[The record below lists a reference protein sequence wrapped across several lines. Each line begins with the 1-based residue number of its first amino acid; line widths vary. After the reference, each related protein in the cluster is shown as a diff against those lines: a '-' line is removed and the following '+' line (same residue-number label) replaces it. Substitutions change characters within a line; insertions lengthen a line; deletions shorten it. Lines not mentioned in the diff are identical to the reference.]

1 MFATKKFK
9 ELRKCFCCNIVEVSL
24 DDADAKR
31 FSAVLKER
39 LHELNHKEYG
49 YILVAN
55 KLPAKYRGTADLSF
69 LQNIPWLAVFDLF
82 DPASKKDGLHYACN
96 ETTDAPR
103 AKIRTLDD
111 FKDVAP
117 DKDLSIRETT
127 WILSNDEMQKGDW
140 IKCSKDCLY
149 RALSAY
155 KQCFFPGHLICVF
168 LCLSESSVQEMADI
182 MESSF
187 SILGNSAS
195 SCVTILSET
204 RSVSNAFIKAS
215 KFSLQKELGECSI
228 TDIPWKLLK
237 EIVREMVGPSNFEE
251 RGAATELPYFT
262 GTLKKVLN
270 KIVHSWK
277 DLEVYSP
284 NPRLPSLAEAIERE
298 RNAFY
303 KGSQASQVNL
313 SHNHS
318 IARSLE
324 KEIHTKVERALKL
337 LSKENADAS
346 CQVKTITVP
355 YEPGSG
361 ATTLCRRILW
371 NKRVD
376 YRCAVVKAITS
387 STDYQVEK
395 LQSILYDERNI
406 NFSLPV
412 LLLVDNFP
420 ESDVRQ
426 LTERIMKR
434 ETKCVILTTFPIAK
448 SATNFS
454 LEITPLRKLDENETR
469 LVKDILIN
477 ITSDAERRRE
487 AEQVLE
493 REKRFIWFG
502 LELFGRDYLKIE
514 ERLQNHIR
522 SVLIAFLGESQRIH
536 KKLLEM
542 CCFLSKYSDGCTIL
556 PHAVLLEFLHTR
568 LWTQKQSSAMQDV
581 HEIFGGLLLEEQD
594 ETNGYYGWRPAHYL
608 VSEVVTSAIS
618 IEDTAVHF
626 LEKVCKCQPYVVK
639 FLRQQLFKICLDR
652 KRISDPVFPEEQGT
666 DDSPDGSDFD
676 DVFGSYEVRTRYSPL
691 IVDILHEGNIPGAL
705 RVLIAICREAM
716 QPVDKAYAWQQLA
729 RFMGYEMLE
738 KEMNES
744 EDLHKSLYRA
754 MTSNKEPDT
763 FLMPKIGIEAA
774 HIAVDIAINHHPN
787 YGHHYV
793 TKGDLYRLQ
802 LRQLEERHNLPGSFP
817 KVIEICRKALEVY
830 DKALKTSH
838 GFNHYPM
845 IGKIQAILSLLNFV
859 KSLSCF
865 NPEDES
871 FTRYLETDEIPQEM
885 ADELSQEEH
894 DYVKS
899 LSSTTLDILNE
910 LFGNVKFKQTTTYDD
925 NEIRSLNNAKIR
937 ASKLRRAF
945 YKITGYDR
953 RQLGGGQSPTFLL
966 PSTKEEPAH
975 YQQFVE
981 DILFIHDETPYSAW
995 SNLHDREVVSIYN
1008 HLKPVCLRGH
1018 GSHNDML
1025 ICSKACLQLKERPP
1039 VSELDEIVSKWVT
1052 NFPNSVWAHLF
1063 NYMVHFPIPNRS
1075 LAPYNP
1081 STKASIKKCVSI
1093 VTEKAGTGFRKS
1105 GTEYFLGKGIGL
1117 DAILSSQE
1125 FRWLETKWKTK
1136 THFWRSK
1143 ETTEK
1148 LERVQGQKDLN
1159 FKGVITYQ
1167 GIQLNFDNT
1176 LYPND
1181 SKDDLWF
1188 YVGFSV
1194 TGPYA
1199 YDPVDNDTYAQ
1210 IKQQTEEST
1219 LTGIAHP
1226 SSGAFNSGSKVAPI
1240 PGHPARGKPRFAN
1253 SYKDVEHSVTKM
1265 KPPDVSQTSRPPSRR
1280 STNPPMSSLNNTSTY
1295 CDKLSNIDALEQSTT
1310 GHSLY
1315 SSALQLGGAKSLDC
1329 KGAARPAVQMASET
1343 GNWKSL
1349 TVTVTRGTEKKI
1361 FIPKRVDKNDGKV
1374 YHGAFVLGVRKSKE
1388 CPNHDYKS
1396 GIKKEGTDRCIF
1408 AHGWRGD
1415 TLQSVCTKCTEENL
1429 RVCREKVAHKE
1440 FIWELGPYYNASGT
1454 IWKSSKDSR
1463 QPPSRPEKRP

>member
-1 MFATKKFK
+1 M
-9 ELRKCFCCNIVEVSL
+9 
-24 DDADAKR
+24 
-31 FSAVLKER
+31 
-39 LHELNHKEYG
+39 
-49 YILVAN
+49 
-55 KLPAKYRGTADLSF
+55 
-69 LQNIPWLAVFDLF
+69 FDLF
-82 DPASKKDGLHYACN
+82 DPTSKRDGLHYACN

-111 FKDVAP
+111 FKDVSP

-155 KQCFFPGHLICVF
+155 KQCLFPGHLVCVF
-168 LCLSESSVQEMADI
+168 LCLSESSIHEMADI

-204 RSVSNAFIKAS
+204 RSVANAFIKAS
-215 KFSLQKELGECSI
+215 KLSLQKELGECSI
-228 TDIPWKLLK
+228 TDIPWNLLK

-262 GTLKKVLN
+262 GNLKKVLN
-270 KIVHSWK
+270 KIVHSWN

-284 NPRLPSLAEAIERE
+284 NPRLPSLAEAIEKE
-298 RNAFY
+298 RDAFY
-303 KGSQASQVNL
+303 KGAQASQVNL
-313 SHNHS
+313 FHNHS
-318 IARSLE
+318 IPRSVE
-324 KEIHTKVERALKL
+324 KEIHNKVDRALKQ
-337 LSKENADAS
+337 LSKESTDSS
-346 CQVKTITVP
+346 CHVKIITIP

-371 NKRVD
+371 NKRMD

-395 LQSILYDERNI
+395 LQSIVYDEKNL

-412 LLLVDNFP
+412 LILVDNFP

-448 SATNFS
+448 SATNSSF
-454 LEITPLRKLDENETR
+454 EITPLRKLDEDETR

-477 ITSDAERRRE
+477 ITSDTERRRE

-514 ERLQNHIR
+514 ERLQNHIH
-522 SVLIAFLGESQRIH
+522 SILIAFLGDSQRIH
-536 KKLLEM
+536 KILLEM
-542 CCFLSKYSDGCTIL
+542 CCFLSKYSDGCAIL
-556 PHAVLLEFLHTR
+556 PHAVLLEFFQHSSF
-568 LWTQKQSSAMQDV
+568 WIQKQSSAIQDV

-594 ETNGYYGWRPAHYL
+594 ETNGYFGWRPAHYL
-608 VSEVVTSAIS
+608 VSEVVTSGIS

-652 KRISDPVFPEEQGT
+652 KRISDPIFPEEQGA
-666 DDSPDGSDFD
+666 DDSSDGSDLD

-691 IVDILHEGNIPGAL
+691 IVDIRDKGNIQGAL
-705 RVLIAICREAM
+705 KVLIAICEEAM
-716 QPVDKAYAWQQLA
+716 QPEDKAYAWQQLA

-738 KEMNES
+738 NEMNENG
-744 EDLHKSLYRA
+744 DLYHSLYRA
-754 MTSNKEPDT
+754 MTSNREQDAFP
-763 FLMPKIGIEAA
+763 MPKIGIEAA
-774 HIAVDIAINHHPN
+774 HMAVDIAINHQPN
-787 YGHHYV
+787 YGHHYA

-802 LRQLEERHNLPGSFP
+802 LRQLEERHNLPGSLP
-817 KVIEICRKALEVY
+817 KGIEICRKALEVY

-845 IGKIQAILSLLNFV
+845 IGKIQAILSLLEFV
-859 KSLSCF
+859 KSLPCF

-871 FTRYLETDEIPQEM
+871 FTRYLETDEIPWEM
-885 ADELSQEEH
+885 ADALSRDEH

-899 LSSTTLDILNE
+899 LSSTTLDVLNE
-910 LFGNVKFKQTTTYDD
+910 LFGNVKLKQTTTYDE

-937 ASKLRRAF
+937 ASKLRRTF

-953 RQLGGGQSPTFLL
+953 RQLSGGESPTFLS
-966 PSTKEEPAH
+966 PSTKEEPAY

-995 SNLHDREVVSIYN
+995 SYLSDKEVVSIYN

-1025 ICSKACLQLKERPP
+1025 ICCKACFQLKERPP
-1039 VSELDEIVSKWVT
+1039 VAELDEIVSKWVT
-1052 NFPNSVWAHLF
+1052 KFPNSVWAHLF
-1063 NYMVHFPIPNRS
+1063 NYMLHFPIPNRS
-1075 LAPYNP
+1075 LASYNP

-1093 VTEKAGTGFRKS
+1093 VTEKAGTRFRKS

-1148 LERVQGQKDLN
+1148 LERVQGQKDVN

-1176 LYPND
+1176 LYPNE

-1210 IKQQTEEST
+1210 IRQQTEEST
-1219 LTGIAHP
+1219 SIGIGHP
-1226 SSGAFNSGSKVAPI
+1226 SSGAFNSGSKVVSS
-1240 PGHPARGKPRFAN
+1240 PGHSGRGKPRAQAN
-1253 SYKDVEHSVTKM
+1253 SSKEIEPPVTNI
-1265 KPPDVSQTSRPPSRR
+1265 KPPAVSQTRRPASRLSVSPSR
-1280 STNPPMSSLNNTSTY
+1280 SGLNSTY
-1295 CDKLSNIDALEQSTT
+1295 CDELSSIEVPQQSTT
-1310 GHSLY
+1310 GHLHY
-1315 SSALQLGGAKSLDC
+1315 STALQLEGAKSQDF
-1329 KGAARPAVQMASET
+1329 KGAARPAVQTASKT
-1343 GNWKSL
+1343 GTNWKSL
-1349 TVTVTRGTEKKI
+1349 TVTGTQGSEKKK
-1361 FIPKRVDKNDGKV
+1361 FFPKRLDPNDGKV
-1374 YHGAFVLGVRKSKE
+1374 RHGAFVLGVRKAKE
-1388 CPNHDYKS
+1388 CPNHNSKS
-1396 GIKKEGTDRCIF
+1396 GIKKEVTDRCIF

-1415 TLQSVCTKCTEENL
+1415 TLQSVCTKCTDDDL
-1429 RVCREKVAHKE
+1429 AYCKEKVKHKT
-1440 FIWELGPYYNASGT
+1440 FIWQLGPYYDANGKV
-1454 IWKSSKDSR
+1454 WKS
-1463 QPPSRPEKRP
+1463 

>member
-1 MFATKKFK
+1 M
-9 ELRKCFCCNIVEVSL
+9 R
-24 DDADAKR
+24 
-31 FSAVLKER
+31 
-39 LHELNHKEYG
+39 ELNHKEYG

-55 KLPAKYRGTADLSF
+55 KLPAKYRGTANLSF

-82 DPASKKDGLHYACN
+82 DPGSKKDGLHYACN

-103 AKIRTLDD
+103 ATIRTLDD
-111 FKDVAP
+111 FKDFST
-117 DKDLSIRETT
+117 DKDLPIRETT
-127 WILSNDEMQKGDW
+127 WILSNDEMQTGDW

-155 KQCFFPGHLICVF
+155 KQCYLPGHLVCVF
-168 LCLSESSVQEMADI
+168 LCLSESSVHEMADI

-187 SILGNSAS
+187 SILGNSAN
-195 SCVTILSET
+195 SCVTIISEAK
-204 RSVSNAFIKAS
+204 SVANAFIKAS
-215 KFSLQKELGECSI
+215 KFSLQKELHECAI
-228 TDIPWKLLK
+228 TDIPWSLLK
-237 EIVREMVGPSNFEE
+237 EIVREMVGPSNFKE
-251 RGAATELPYFT
+251 RGTATKLPYFN
-262 GTLKKVLN
+262 GSLKEVLN
-270 KIVHSWK
+270 KIVNSWN

-284 NPRLPSLAEAIERE
+284 NPRLPAFAEHIEKE

-313 SHNHS
+313 FHNHS
-318 IARSLE
+318 IPRSLE
-324 KEIHTKVERALKL
+324 KEIHNKVERALKY
-337 LSKENADAS
+337 LSKESADVS
-346 CQVKTITVP
+346 CQVKTITFP

-371 NKRVD
+371 NKRMD

-387 STDYQVEK
+387 STDFQIER
-395 LQSILYDERNI
+395 LQSIGYDERNL

-412 LLLVDNFP
+412 LILVDNFP
-420 ESDVRQ
+420 ENDVRQ

-434 ETKCVILTTFPIAK
+434 ETKCVVLITFPIEK
-448 SATNFS
+448 SATNSSFG
-454 LEITPLRKLDENETR
+454 ITPLRKLDENETR

-477 ITSDAERRRE
+477 ITSDAERRKE

-514 ERLQNHIR
+514 ERLQNHIQ
-522 SVLIAFLGESQRIH
+522 SILIAFLGDSRRIH
-536 KKLLEM
+536 KKVLEM
-542 CCFLSKYSDGCTIL
+542 CCFLSKYSDGCAIL
-556 PHAVLLEFLHTR
+556 PHAVLLEFIQHTR
-568 LWTQKQSSAMQDV
+568 FSPQRQSSAMQDV

-608 VSEVVTSAIS
+608 VSEVVTSGIS

-639 FLRQQLFKICLDR
+639 FLRRQVFKMILDR
-652 KRISDPVFPEEQGT
+652 KRISDPIFPEEQGS

-691 IVDILHEGNIPGAL
+691 IVDILGKGNIPGAL
-705 RVLIAICREAM
+705 RVLIAICGEAM
-716 QPVDKAYAWQQLA
+716 QPENKAYAWQQLA

-738 KEMNES
+738 NEMNES
-744 EDLHKSLYRA
+744 EDLHKSLFKA
-754 MTSNKEPDT
+754 MASNKEQDS
-763 FLMPKIGIEAA
+763 FQVPKSGIEAA
-774 HIAVDIAINHHPN
+774 HIAVDIAINHHPH
-787 YGHHYV
+787 YGHHYA

-802 LRQLEERHNLPGSFP
+802 LRQLEERHNLPGSLH
-817 KVIEICRKALEVY
+817 KVIEICRKALDVY

-845 IGKIQAILSLLNFV
+845 IGKIQAILSLLKFV
-859 KSLSCF
+859 KSLPCF
-865 NPEDES
+865 DPEDDS
-871 FTRYLETDEIPQEM
+871 FTKFLETDEIPWEM
-885 ADELSQEEH
+885 EDFLSQDDH

-899 LSSTTLDILNE
+899 LSSTTLDVLNE
-910 LFGNVKFKQTTTYDD
+910 LFGNVKFKQTTTYDE
-925 NEIRSLNNAKIR
+925 NEIRSLTNAKIR

-953 RQLGGGQSPTFLL
+953 RQLNGAQSPMFLS
-966 PSTKEEPAH
+966 PSTQEEPPH

-981 DILFIHDETPYSAW
+981 DILFIYDETPYSAW
-995 SNLHDREVVSIYN
+995 SSIPDREVESIYN

-1025 ICSKACLQLKERPP
+1025 ICCKACLQLKERPP
-1039 VSELDEIVSKWVT
+1039 VTELDEIVTKWVA

-1075 LAPYNP
+1075 LAPYNS

-1093 VTEKAGTGFRKS
+1093 VTEKAGAGFRKS

-1125 FRWLETKWKTK
+1125 FRWLENKWKTK

-1148 LERVQGQKDLN
+1148 LERVQGQKDVN

-1176 LYPND
+1176 LYPNE

-1194 TGPYA
+1194 AGPYA

-1210 IKQQTEEST
+1210 IKQQAEDSAST
-1219 LTGIAHP
+1219 TVANP
-1226 SSGAFNSGSKVAPI
+1226 SSGASNSGSKVVSV
-1240 PGHPARGKPRFAN
+1240 PGHLSRSKPRMLAN
-1253 SYKDVEHSVTKM
+1253 SSKQFAPPVTNT
-1265 KPPDVSQTSRPPSRR
+1265 KPPGVSQTPRRPPSKTSIGR
-1280 STNPPMSSLNNTSTY
+1280 PPSAGLPSSY
-1295 CDKLSNIDALEQSTT
+1295 CDELSNFDVPQQSTA
-1310 GHSLY
+1310 GHFLY
-1315 SSALQLGGAKSLDC
+1315 SSALQDC
-1329 KGAARPAVQMASET
+1329 KGSARPAVPMVPKT
-1343 GNWKSL
+1343 GNNWI
-1349 TVTVTRGTEKKI
+1349 TVKGSRGSEKKT
-1361 FIPKRVDKNDGKV
+1361 FPPKRLGTDGKLH
-1374 YHGAFVLGVRKSKE
+1374 HGAFVLGLRKAKE
-1388 CPNHDYKS
+1388 CLYHTSESKPLKTV
-1396 GIKKEGTDRCIF
+1396 TDRCNF

-1415 TLQSVCTKCTEENL
+1415 TLQIVCTKCTDKNL
-1429 RVCREKVAHKE
+1429 DYCKEKVTHEE
-1440 FIWELGPYYNASGT
+1440 FFWDLGQYYNASGT
-1454 IWKSSKDSR
+1454 IWKGSRDSK
-1463 QPPSRPEKRP
+1463 

>member
-1 MFATKKFK
+1 M
-9 ELRKCFCCNIVEVSL
+9 R
-24 DDADAKR
+24 
-31 FSAVLKER
+31 
-39 LHELNHKEYG
+39 ELNHKEYG
-49 YILVAN
+49 YILIAN
-55 KLPAKYRGTADLSF
+55 KLPAKYRGTANLSF

-82 DPASKKDGLHYACN
+82 DPGSKKDGLHYACN

-103 AKIRTLDD
+103 ATIRTLDD
-111 FKDVAP
+111 FKDFST

-127 WILSNDEMQKGDW
+127 WILGNEEMQTGDW

-155 KQCFFPGHLICVF
+155 KQCYLPGHLVCVF
-168 LCLSESSVQEMADI
+168 LCLSETSVHEMADI

-187 SILGNSAS
+187 SILGTSAN
-195 SCVTILSET
+195 SCVTIISEAKN
-204 RSVSNAFIKAS
+204 VANAFIKAS
-215 KFSLQKELGECSI
+215 KFSLQKDLHECTI
-228 TDIPWKLLK
+228 TDISWSLLK

-251 RGAATELPYFT
+251 RGTAIKLPYFI
-262 GTLKKVLN
+262 GGLKEVLN
-270 KIVHSWK
+270 KIVNSWN

-284 NPRLPSLAEAIERE
+284 NPRLPSFAEHIEKE

-313 SHNHS
+313 FHNHS
-318 IARSLE
+318 IPRSLE
-324 KEIHTKVERALKL
+324 KEIHNKVERALKY
-337 LSKENADAS
+337 LSKESGDVS
-346 CQVKTITVP
+346 CQVKTITFP

-371 NKRVD
+371 NKRMD

-387 STDYQVEK
+387 STDFQIER
-395 LQSILYDERNI
+395 LQSIGYDERNL

-412 LLLVDNFP
+412 LILVDNFP
-420 ESDVRQ
+420 ENDVRQ

-434 ETKCVILTTFPIAK
+434 ETKCVVLTTFPIEK
-448 SATNFS
+448 SATNLSF
-454 LEITPLRKLDENETR
+454 EITPLRKLDENETR

-477 ITSDAERRRE
+477 ITSDAGRRKE

-514 ERLQNHIR
+514 ERLQNHIQ
-522 SVLIAFLGESQRIH
+522 SILTAFLGDSQRIH
-536 KKLLEM
+536 KKVLEM
-542 CCFLSKYSDGCTIL
+542 CCFLSKYSDGCAIL
-556 PHAVLLEFLHTR
+556 PHAVLLEFIQHT
-568 LWTQKQSSAMQDV
+568 LFSTQRQSSAVQDV

-594 ETNGYYGWRPAHYL
+594 ETNGYFGWRPAHYL
-608 VSEVVTSAIS
+608 VSEVVTSGLS
-618 IEDTAVHF
+618 VEDTAVHF
-626 LEKVCKCQPYVVK
+626 LEKVLKCRPYVVK
-639 FLRQQLFKICLDR
+639 FLRRQVFKMILDR
-652 KRISDPVFPEEQGT
+652 KRISDPIFPEEQGS
-666 DDSPDGSDFD
+666 DDNHDGSDFD

-691 IVDILHEGNIPGAL
+691 IVDILNKGNIPGAL
-705 RVLIAICREAM
+705 RVLIAICGEAK
-716 QPVDKAYAWQQLA
+716 QPENKAYAWQQLA

-738 KEMNES
+738 NEMNES
-744 EDLHKSLYRA
+744 EDLHKSLFGA
-754 MTSNKEPDT
+754 MAANKGQADS
-763 FLMPKIGIEAA
+763 FQAPKSGIEAA

-802 LRQLEERHNLPGSFP
+802 LRQLEERHNLPGSLH
-817 KVIEICRKALEVY
+817 KVIEICRKALDVY

-845 IGKIQAILSLLNFV
+845 IGKIQAILSLLKFV
-859 KSLSCF
+859 KNLPCF
-865 NPEDES
+865 DPEDES
-871 FTRYLETDEIPQEM
+871 FTNFLEMENVPWDM
-885 ADELSQEEH
+885 VDFMSQDEH

-899 LSSTTLDILNE
+899 LSSTTLDVLNE
-910 LFGNVKFKQTTTYDD
+910 LFENVKFKQTTTYDE
-925 NEIRSLNNAKIR
+925 NEIRSLTNAKIR

-953 RQLGGGQSPTFLL
+953 QLNDADSQMYLS
-966 PSTKEEPAH
+966 PSTQEEPAH
-975 YQQFVE
+975 YQHVVE

-995 SNLHDREVVSIYN
+995 SSIPDRDVESIYN

-1025 ICSKACLQLKERPP
+1025 ICCKACLQLKERPP
-1039 VSELDEIVSKWVT
+1039 VTELDEIVTKWVA

-1075 LAPYNP
+1075 LAPYNS

-1125 FRWLETKWKTK
+1125 FRWLENRWKTK

-1148 LERVQGQKDLN
+1148 LERIQGQKDVN

-1176 LYPND
+1176 LYPNE

-1194 TGPYA
+1194 AGPYA

-1210 IKQQTEEST
+1210 IRQQAEDGAST
-1219 LTGIAHP
+1219 AATNP
-1226 SSGAFNSGSKVAPI
+1226 SSGASNSASKVASV
-1240 PGHPARGKPRFAN
+1240 PGHVSRSKPRM
-1253 SYKDVEHSVTKM
+1253 SVSVSKQFVLPATNT
-1265 KPPDVSQTSRPPSRR
+1265 KPPDVSRTARRPSSKTSVSRAPSAGL
-1280 STNPPMSSLNNTSTY
+1280 SNSY
-1295 CDKLSNIDALEQSTT
+1295 CDALSNFDAPQQSPK
-1310 GHSLY
+1310 GHFRY
-1315 SSALQLGGAKSLDC
+1315 SSALQDC
-1329 KGAARPAVQMASET
+1329 TRSVKPAVPMAPKAQP
-1343 GNWKSL
+1343 NWR
-1349 TVTVTRGTEKKI
+1349 TVTGTRGSEKKA
-1361 FIPKRVDKNDGKV
+1361 FLPKRLGTDGKLH
-1374 YHGAFVLGVRKSKE
+1374 HGAFVLGLRKSQE
-1388 CPNHDYKS
+1388 CPYHNPECKLP
-1396 GIKKEGTDRCIF
+1396 KTDTNVCNF

-1415 TLQSVCTKCTEENL
+1415 TKQIVCTKCTDKNL
-1429 RVCREKVAHKE
+1429 HFCKEKVAHEE
-1440 FIWELGPYYNASGT
+1440 FFWDLGPYLNATGT
-1454 IWKSSKDSR
+1454 VWKGSRDSKF
-1463 QPPSRPEKRP
+1463 P

>member
-1 MFATKKFK
+1 M
-9 ELRKCFCCNIVEVSL
+9 
-24 DDADAKR
+24 
-31 FSAVLKER
+31 
-39 LHELNHKEYG
+39 HGLNYKEYSFV
-49 YILVAN
+49 LVAN
-55 KLPAKYRGTADLSF
+55 KLHAKYRGTAQLSF

-82 DPASKKDGLHYACN
+82 DPASKKDGLHYTCN

-111 FKDVAP
+111 FKDFSL
-117 DKDLSIRETT
+117 DKDLSVRETT

-155 KQCFFPGHLICVF
+155 KQCCLPGHLVCVF
-168 LCLSESSVQEMADI
+168 LCLSETWVDEMADI

-195 SCVTILSET
+195 SCVTIISEIA
-204 RSVSNAFIKAS
+204 SVANAFIQAS
-215 KFSLQKELGECSI
+215 KVSLQKELRECSI
-228 TDIPWKLLK
+228 TDVPWSLLK

-251 RGAATELPYFT
+251 KGAATELPFFS
-262 GTLKKVLN
+262 GQLKKVFN
-270 KIVHSWK
+270 KIVNSWN

-284 NPRLPSLAEAIERE
+284 HPSLPRSAEAIEKE

-303 KGSQASQVNL
+303 KGSHASQVNL

-318 IARSLE
+318 IPRSIE
-324 KEIHTKVERALKL
+324 KNILTKVEFALKS
-337 LSKENADAS
+337 LSPISSHVSTDAS
-346 CQVKTITVP
+346 QVKTVTVP

-371 NKRVD
+371 SKRTK

-395 LQSILYDERNI
+395 LQSIVYDEENL

-412 LLLVDNFP
+412 LILVDNFP
-420 ESDVRQ
+420 ERDVRQ
-426 LTERIMKR
+426 LIERITKR

-448 SATNFS
+448 SATNSSF
-454 LEITPLRKLDENETR
+454 EITPLRKLDEVETR

-477 ITSDAERRRE
+477 ITSDGQRRRE

-502 LELFGRDYLKIE
+502 LELFGQEYLKIK
-514 ERLQNHIR
+514 ERLQNHIQ
-522 SVLIAFLGESQRIH
+522 STLIAFLGDSQRIH
-536 KKLLEM
+536 KLLLEL
-542 CCFLSKYSDGCTIL
+542 CCFLSKYSDGCAIL
-556 PHAVLLEFLHTR
+556 PHSVLQEFFQR
-568 LWTQKQSSAMQDV
+568 VRFWNPKQSSAMRDV
-581 HEIFGGLLLEEQD
+581 HEIFGGLLLEGQD

-608 VSEVVTSAIS
+608 VSELVTSGMS
-618 IEDTAVHF
+618 IEDTAVYF

-639 FLRQQLFKICLDR
+639 FLRQRLFRIFLDR

-666 DDSPDGSDFD
+666 DDSSDGSELD

-691 IVDILHEGNIPGAL
+691 IVDILDKENIQGAL
-705 RVLIAICREAM
+705 KVLIGICKAT
-716 QPVDKAYAWQQLA
+716 QPEDTAYAPYACQQLA

-738 KEMNES
+738 NEMNEY
-744 EDLHKSLYRA
+744 EDLLNSLYRA
-754 MTSNKEPDT
+754 MASSNKEQDT
-763 FLMPKIGIEAA
+763 VPMPKLGIDAA
-774 HIAVDIAINHHPN
+774 HIAIDFAIKLQPNH
-787 YGHHYV
+787 GHHYV

-802 LRQLEERHNLPGSFP
+802 LRQLEERQNLPGSLP

-830 DKALKTSH
+830 DRALKTSH
-838 GFNHYPM
+838 GFDHYPT
-845 IGKIQAILSLLNFV
+845 IGKIQAILSLLKFV
-859 KSLSCF
+859 KSLPCF

-871 FTRYLETDEIPQEM
+871 FTRYLKTYEIPREM
-885 ADELSQEEH
+885 ADALSQDEH

-899 LSSTTLDILNE
+899 LSSTTLEVLNE
-910 LFGNVKFKQTTTYDD
+910 LFGNVKLKQTTTYDE
-925 NEIRSLNNAKIR
+925 NEIRSLSNAKIR
-937 ASKLRRAF
+937 ASKLRRTF
-945 YKITGYDR
+945 YEITGHDR
-953 RQLGGGQSPTFLL
+953 RVGQLSGRQSPMS
-966 PSTKEEPAH
+966 PSPLAKEEPAI

-995 SNLHDREVVSIYN
+995 LSLPDKEVISIYKQ
-1008 HLKPVCLRGH
+1008 LRPVCLLRH

-1025 ICSKACLQLKERPP
+1025 ICTKACLQLKERPP
-1039 VSELDEIVSKWVT
+1039 VTELEQIVSIWVT
-1052 NFPNSVWAHLF
+1052 KFPNSVWAHLF
-1063 NYMVHFPIPNRS
+1063 NYMIHFPIPNRS

-1081 STKASIKKCVSI
+1081 SIKASIKKCVSI

-1117 DAILSSQE
+1117 DAIVSSQE

-1159 FKGVITYQ
+1159 FKGVISYQ

-1176 LYPND
+1176 LYPKE

-1199 YDPVDNDTYAQ
+1199 YDPVDNDTYAL
-1210 IKQQTEEST
+1210 IRQQTEKST
-1219 LTGIAHP
+1219 STAIACP
-1226 SSGAFNSGSKVAPI
+1226 SSGASSPGRRVSANT
-1240 PGHPARGKPRFAN
+1240 GHPGRGKPRTVAN
-1253 SYKDVEHSVTKM
+1253 LSKELE
-1265 KPPDVSQTSRPPSRR
+1265 PPETNIKNPGALRTNRPPSRTSFTSPMPSGD
-1280 STNPPMSSLNNTSTY
+1280 STQTY
-1295 CDKLSNIDALEQSTT
+1295 RDKLSATDVPTQITPGN
-1310 GHSLY
+1310 SLY
-1315 SSALQLGGAKSLDC
+1315 SSAMQLGGADSQDC
-1329 KGAARPAVQMASET
+1329 KGSAGPALQMASET
-1343 GNWKSL
+1343 DNSL
-1349 TVTVTRGTEKKI
+1349 KDLAVTGIRGTEKKC
-1361 FIPKRVDKNDGKV
+1361 FIPIHVDPTDGKV
-1374 YHGAFVLGVRKSKE
+1374 RHGAYVRGVRKAKE
-1388 CPNHDYKS
+1388 CPNHKG
-1396 GIKKEGTDRCIF
+1396 GITREVTDRCIF

-1415 TLQSVCTKCTEENL
+1415 TIQSVCTKCTEENL
-1429 RVCREKVAHKE
+1429 AFCQEKKAHE
-1440 FIWELGPYYNASGT
+1440 QFIWDLGPYYNASGK
-1454 IWKSSKDSR
+1454 IWKSPRDSK
-1463 QPPSRPEKRP
+1463 